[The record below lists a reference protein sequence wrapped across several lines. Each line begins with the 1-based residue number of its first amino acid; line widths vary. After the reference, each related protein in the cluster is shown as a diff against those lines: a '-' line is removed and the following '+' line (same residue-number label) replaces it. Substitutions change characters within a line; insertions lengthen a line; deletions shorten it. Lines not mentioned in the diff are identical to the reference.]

1 MKPATRPRGLVR
13 LACGLFALLAG
24 LPAVSRAGIDLA
36 AADGTTVTLEAP
48 AERLVTLSPNLAELV
63 YAAGAGD
70 RLLATVEYSDYPPA
84 AARLPRIGDAFRLDI
99 EAIVAYRPDLVI
111 AWGSGNPS
119 AALGQLEQLGLAVW
133 SVEIRSPAGIAD
145 TLRRIG
151 AATASSGPAERAAQ
165 RLEQRLAALRRT
177 YVGVA
182 PLDYFYQVDRRP
194 LFTINGEH
202 LISQGLALCGG
213 RNIFAQQPGLAFQ
226 VAHEAVI
233 TADPAALFAP
243 FTAGRGDPLADW
255 RHWPSMRAVRH
266 DALFLLPADSIS
278 RATPRWFD
286 ALELAC
292 TLLHGLR
299 ERNDP

>member
-1 MKPATRPRGLVR
+1 MTRPGRLLYLV
-13 LACGLFALLAG
+13 CGLLALLAS
-24 LPAVSRAGIDLA
+24 LPVVGRAGIDLTRP
-36 AADGTTVTLEAP
+36 DGATFTLEAP
-48 AERLVTLSPNLAELV
+48 AQRLVTLSPNLAELV

-70 RLLATVEYSDYPPA
+70 RLLATVEYSDYPKE

-119 AALGQLEQLGLAVW
+119 AALAQLEELGLAVW
-133 SVEIRSPAGIAD
+133 SVEIRSPAEIAA

-151 AATASSGPAERAAQ
+151 AATASSAAADQAAQ
-165 RLEQRLAALRRT
+165 RLEQRIAALERL
-177 YVGVA
+177 YAGVE

-194 LFTINGEH
+194 LFTINGDH
-202 LISQGLALCGG
+202 LISQGLTLCGG
-213 RNIFAQQPGLAFQ
+213 RNIFAEQPGLAFQ

-243 FTAGRGDPLADW
+243 FTEERGDPLADW
-255 RHWPSMRAVRH
+255 RQWPSLRAVRD

-286 ALELAC
+286 SLELAC

-299 ERNDP
+299 AREQP